1 MNKLVLVKHAC
12 GSPGL
17 RYLGLGPRF
26 YPVQGLKKL
35 QNLLNKNA
43 LWAKSR
49 STNNIKKML
58 SNSSVV
64 VSLWKGDHL
73 IGFGRATSDEIYRA
87 VLWDIVVDK
96 NYTNSGFG
104 KTIVKAILKDNQ
116 ISKVE
121 RIYLMT
127 TNCENFYSKMGF
139 QIEKNQT
146 LMTLTNKKKF
156 IK

>member
-1 MNKLVLVKHAC
+1 MNELLLVKHAY

-17 RYLGLGPRF
+17 RYLGLGPKF
-26 YPVQGLKKL
+26 YPVRGIKKL

-49 STNNIKKML
+49 SIKDIKKML
-58 SNSSVV
+58 SKSSVV
-64 VSLWKGDHL
+64 VSLWEGNNI

-87 VLWDIVVDK
+87 VLWDIIVDK

-104 KTIVKAILKDNQ
+104 KTIVNAILKNKK
-116 ISKVE
+116 IIKSE

-127 TNCENFYSKMGF
+127 TNCDKFYSKVGF
-139 QIEKNQT
+139 KVETNQK
-146 LMTLTNKKKF
+146 LMTLVN
-156 IK
+156 

>member
-1 MNKLVLVKHAC
+1 MNELLLVKHAY

-17 RYLGLGPRF
+17 RYLGLGPKF
-26 YPVQGLKKL
+26 YPVRGIKKL

-49 STNNIKKML
+49 SIKDIKKML
-58 SNSSVV
+58 SKSSVV
-64 VSLWKGDHL
+64 VSLWEGNNL

-87 VLWDIVVDK
+87 VLWDIIVDK

-104 KTIVKAILKDNQ
+104 KTIVNAILKNKK
-116 ISKVE
+116 IIKSE

-127 TNCENFYSKMGF
+127 TNCDKFYSKVGF
-139 QIEKNQT
+139 KVETNQK
-146 LMTLTNKKKF
+146 LMTLVN
-156 IK
+156 

>member
-1 MNKLVLVKHAC
+1 MTKLLLVKHAY

-17 RYLGLGPRF
+17 RHLGLGPKF
-26 YPVQGLKKL
+26 YPVRGIKKL

-49 STNNIKKML
+49 SIKDIKKML
-58 SNSSVV
+58 SKSSVV
-64 VSLWKGDHL
+64 VSLWEGNNL

-104 KTIVKAILKDNQ
+104 KTIVNAILKNKK
-116 ISKVE
+116 IIKSE

-127 TNCENFYSKMGF
+127 TNCDKFYSKVGF
-139 QIEKNQT
+139 KFETYQK
-146 LMTLTNKKKF
+146 LMTLVN
-156 IK
+156 